1 MSFVGPCVD
10 VGVLPAGEPVDPVSV
25 VGPPPVGGIGF
36 GAGVLTGAFGE
47 AGVGAGVLGFV
58 GVLGWA
64 GTFGWAGG
72 RPCAP
77 RDSGNA

>member
-1 MSFVGPCVD
+1 LVGPWVD

-36 GAGVLTGAFGE
+36 GAGVLVGALGD

-58 GVLGWA
+58 GVPVGALGWA
-64 GTFGWAGG
+64 GGN
-72 RPCAP
+72 PCAP